1 MTSAGAVGSTRVG
14 VLGEM
19 TRRLGEVRG
28 RIATMVAALL
38 LIATLLPGTNWTL
51 APLDPAF
58 ASGGYA
64 LISVGRGAAEAVA
77 DEARALG
84 ADDVASLDA
93 IDVVSARVTSS
104 ALDGLR
110 RDARV
115 AFIASDA
122 VVTAA
127 SDEKHF
133 EKPKGKPSAGNE
145 AIGARQAWGTATGRG
160 VVVALMDTGIADH
173 PDLAGSVV
181 ARVDFVNDGATS
193 LDPGG
198 HGTFLAGLVAAHGRT
213 FSGVAPDA
221 KLISLRVLDA
231 QGRGTM
237 HSVLAA
243 FDWVLHNRAAYR
255 VKVLNL
261 SFGAPQTTT
270 YHRTLLARVHERR
283 RRARSASARDLH
295 ADRGKGRARGGRPA
309 HRRDTDARPR
319 RSRCTRRAAGA
330 CERRTHPFARP
341 GDDAEGDRRARRERD
356 DLGRDQLGKRELG
369 ERELECSELGGDRMG
384 ERVVGHR
391 VVGRLRGGPMT
402 GNGRINLYVGTV
414 AAAGLVGLVASS
426 RLESLREID
435 PLMLA
440 VLVLLAVVAQRVP
453 VFLFRSSAI
462 SVSFAAVIAAYVLY
476 GTGAAVWVSLAQAVV
491 NSVTPRRK
499 PLRKMAFNFGSF
511 AVSAYLAGEIYRLS
525 GGSTPPTAIAPT
537 LIGVGISAAAYFIV
551 NTSLTAAAIAMS
563 EAQSVLAVWRTND

>member
-1 MTSAGAVGSTRVG
+1 
-14 VLGEM
+14 M

-28 RIATMVAALL
+28 RAATMVAALL

-64 LISVGRGAAEAVA
+64 LISVGRGAAGAVA

-84 ADDVASLDA
+84 ADDVASLDS

-104 ALDGLR
+104 ALDSLR

-122 VVTAA
+122 IVTAA
-127 SDEKHF
+127 SDEKHY
-133 EKPKGKPSAGNE
+133 ERPQGKPSVGNE
-145 AIGARQAWGTATGRG
+145 AIGARQAWSTATGRG
-160 VVVALMDTGIADH
+160 IVVALMDTGIADH

-198 HGTFLAGLVAAHGRT
+198 HGTFLAGLIAAHGRT

-243 FDWVLHNRAAYR
+243 FGWVLHNRAAYH

-270 YHRTLLARVHERR
+270 YHRTLLAGVVE
-283 RRARSASARDLH
+283 SAWFA
-295 ADRGKGRARGGRPA
+295 GV
-309 HRRDTDARPR
+309 TVV
-319 RSRCTRRAAGA
+319 TAAGN
-330 CERRTHPFARP
+330 
-341 GDDAEGDRRARRERD
+341 D
-356 DLGRDQLGKRELG
+356 
-369 ERELECSELGGDRMG
+369 
-384 ERVVGHR
+384 
-391 VVGRLRGGPMT
+391 GPKP
-402 GNGRINLYVGTV
+402 GTV
-414 AAAGLVGLVASS
+414 AMPGADPFVVTAGSFDDQGTTNPNDDRESAFSS
-426 RLESLREID
+426 RGPTLDGRPKPD
-435 PLMLA
+435 
-440 VLVLLAVVAQRVP
+440 
-453 VFLFRSSAI
+453 
-462 SVSFAAVIAAYVLY
+462 IAAIDGVSITVHAVPSQCSTRTRSK
-476 GTGAAVWVSLAQAVV
+476 GTC
-491 NSVTPRRK
+491 
-499 PLRKMAFNFGSF
+499 
-511 AVSAYLAGEIYRLS
+511 
-525 GGSTPPTAIAPT
+525 
-537 LIGVGISAAAYFIV
+537 
-551 NTSLTAAAIAMS
+551 TAA
-563 EAQSVLAVWRTND
+563 